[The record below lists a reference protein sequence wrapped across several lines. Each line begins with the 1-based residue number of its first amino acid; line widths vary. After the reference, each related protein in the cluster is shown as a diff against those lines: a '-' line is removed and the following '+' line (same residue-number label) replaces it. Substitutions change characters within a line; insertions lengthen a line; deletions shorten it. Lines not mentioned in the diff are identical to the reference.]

1 MHNIV
6 VLLIKIKNK
15 NKQKKNAAKL
25 CHCGTFFAKFED
37 IQYNGQ
43 HNHLMFSN
51 YNSELVLVFW
61 AEGNVKRNKD
71 VVGPFSKDRLL
82 LISGTKTETG
92 IITIAIGFTMI
103 IKMY

>member
-51 YNSELVLVFW
+51 YNSELVLVCW

-71 VVGPFSKDRLL
+71 VVGPFSKDPLL
-82 LISGTKTETG
+82 LMSGTKIETG